1 MDDILVEC
9 NGELLP
15 ETMAGRLEP
24 LCREAHDIQQ
34 YLNAPYSGEINVLLD
49 RLSTLNVY
57 MARSGEMLADAM
69 QLQDRAINAVY
80 AEQGKLILKMPAT
93 IASKFVNSC
102 CDQENRLVKWLE
114 RINATCKHQSD
125 NLRTQISFAKEQFI
139 LENRVK

>member
-1 MDDILVEC
+1 MMDDILVEY

-57 MARSGEMLADAM
+57 MARSGEMLAEAVFSVSKTQANVLSVM
-69 QLQDRAINAVY
+69 MFLQY
-80 AEQGKLILKMPAT
+80 CTL
-93 IASKFVNSC
+93 
-102 CDQENRLVKWLE
+102 
-114 RINATCKHQSD
+114 
-125 NLRTQISFAKEQFI
+125 
-139 LENRVK
+139 

>member
-1 MDDILVEC
+1 MDK
-9 NGELLP
+9 LLT
-15 ETMAGRLEP
+15 EAKTIQDYLEIS
-24 LCREAHDIQQ
+24 C
-34 YLNAPYSGEINVLLD
+34 SGEINEMMD

-57 MARSGEMLADAM
+57 MARSGEMLADAI

-114 RINATCKHQSD
+114 RINATCKH
-125 NLRTQISFAKEQFI
+125 
-139 LENRVK
+139 

>member
-1 MDDILVEC
+1 MDK
-9 NGELLP
+9 LLT
-15 ETMAGRLEP
+15 EAKAIQDYLEIS
-24 LCREAHDIQQ
+24 C
-34 YLNAPYSGEINVLLD
+34 SGEINEMME

-80 AEQGKLILKMPAT
+80 AEQRKLILKMPAT

-139 LENRVK
+139 LENRVR

>member
-1 MDDILVEC
+1 M
-9 NGELLP
+9 
-15 ETMAGRLEP
+15 
-24 LCREAHDIQQ
+24 
-34 YLNAPYSGEINVLLD
+34 S
-49 RLSTLNVY
+49 
-57 MARSGEMLADAM
+57 RSGEMLADAM

-139 LENRVK
+139 LENRVR

>member
-102 CDQENRLVKWLE
+102 CDQENR
-114 RINATCKHQSD
+114 
-125 NLRTQISFAKEQFI
+125 
-139 LENRVK
+139 

>member
-57 MARSGEMLADAM
+57 MARSGEMLAEAVF
-69 QLQDRAINAVY
+69 LQEEAINRAF
-80 AEQGKLILKMPAT
+80 EE
-93 IASKFVNSC
+93 NSFP
-102 CDQENRLVKWLE
+102 RKPY
-114 RINATCKHQSD
+114 
-125 NLRTQISFAKEQFI
+125 
-139 LENRVK
+139 